1 VAVLIQRP
9 KLDRRGQLQLDAGD
23 RRPPLIPPAPLDL
36 ELMGAG
42 LRVAPRAG
50 RRVEQEQDVGVAR
63 VGVPAARNRLRPG
76 LLACHLEL
84 PLLGSDAVEL
94 RVTMRIGLVL
104 LRVQPEGEP
113 AARRRRDGLEGAHPC
128 ATGRLRANTVMVTKS
143 ARRTFRVSLFRELA
157 AAESPIRTAFD
168 PVLERAAI
176 GASDDYR
183 REQGV
188 NHRLSYAS
196 AGLDWWT
203 AGSSKFSTLEIY

>member
-1 VAVLIQRP
+1 
-9 KLDRRGQLQLDAGD
+9 
-23 RRPPLIPPAPLDL
+23 
-36 ELMGAG
+36 
-42 LRVAPRAG
+42 
-50 RRVEQEQDVGVAR
+50 
-63 VGVPAARNRLRPG
+63 
-76 LLACHLEL
+76 
-84 PLLGSDAVEL
+84 
-94 RVTMRIGLVL
+94 
-104 LRVQPEGEP
+104 
-113 AARRRRDGLEGAHPC
+113 
-128 ATGRLRANTVMVTKS
+128 MVTKS
-143 ARRTFRVSLFRELA
+143 ARRTIRISLFRELA